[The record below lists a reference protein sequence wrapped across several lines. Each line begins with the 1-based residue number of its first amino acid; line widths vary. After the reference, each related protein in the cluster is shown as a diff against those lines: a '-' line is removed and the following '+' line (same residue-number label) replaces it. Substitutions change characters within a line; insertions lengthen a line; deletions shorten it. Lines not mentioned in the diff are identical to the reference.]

1 MSPEERARGGEGGR
15 DWGPKRGA
23 PHISQGRT
31 KSRRPGGRSERGPR
45 GRCPSRRGG
54 RSVRKA
60 RRGRN
65 RRPRTSSPRNA
76 GEHEGKD
83 VGASPGLPGGTEPP
97 TARVCTCGVCVCVCV
112 RAGAGFRVWAA
123 QPPTCRSGPGPSACQ
138 PWPTVQHP
146 EQAHPSS
153 LALQSPEPW
162 ARAEDTWPA
171 PGLAGGKHFSRLR
184 LETGAAL
191 AGWAWFPVG
200 RGGPPQALQLGAW
213 AGVWVRGLGE
223 APPLQKTSTEPAVE

>member
-1 MSPEERARGGEGGR
+1 MFAKRDVGGTGGR
-15 DWGPKRGA
+15 GPAA
-23 PHISQGRT
+23 PETQASTRVRTSAPLQGSQGALNH
-31 KSRRPGGRSERGPR
+31 PLPV
-45 GRCPSRRGG
+45 CAP
-54 RSVRKA
+54 
-60 RRGRN
+60 
-65 RRPRTSSPRNA
+65 A
-76 GEHEGKD
+76 G
-83 VGASPGLPGGTEPP
+83 
-97 TARVCTCGVCVCVCV
+97 CVCVCV
-112 RAGAGFRVWAA
+112 RAGAGFGVWAA